1 MIEEKSGAS
10 FTFGQEKQAIRQ
22 TSNTLRN
29 TMGTTHKLV
38 FEDARQMSLTP
49 KSVDLVVTSP
59 PYPMIQMWDELFS
72 EQNPCILQTLKSGD
86 ENATFE
92 LMHCE
97 LDKVWRALYA
107 TLKEGGIA
115 CINIGDATRSLG
127 KVFRLYPNHARVLS
141 ACTKI
146 GFHVL
151 PGVLWQKQS
160 NKPNKFMG
168 SGMLPVGAYLT
179 LEHEHILV
187 LRKGSPRT
195 FKTLTEKMSR
205 QKSAFFWEER
215 NIWFSDVWTG
225 LKGDRQDLNRR
236 GLRSRSAAFPFELAY
251 RLINMFSVQGDVVL
265 DPYLGTGTTT
275 LAAMATG
282 RNSIG
287 IEIDPLFQEVI
298 RQRTEGF
305 VNFANDYTQRRLA
318 QHILFTKTR
327 EMGYS
332 NENYHFSVMTK
343 QEKKIQFPVLQKLTA
358 KDDHFVVDYF

>member
-1 MIEEKSGAS
+1 MRTI
-10 FTFGQEKQAIRQ
+10 
-22 TSNTLRN
+22 
-29 TMGTTHKLV
+29 HKLV
-38 FEDARQMSLTP
+38 FEDARQMSLNP
-49 KSVDLVVTSP
+49 KSVNLVVTSP
-59 PYPMIQMWDELFS
+59 PYPLIQMWDKLFS
-72 EQNPCILQTLKSGD
+72 EQNSCIQYALEKED

-97 LDKVWRALYA
+97 LDKVWSALYTA
-107 TLKEGGIA
+107 LKEGGIA

-151 PGVLWQKQS
+151 PGILWQKQS

-168 SGMLPVGAYLT
+168 SGMLPVGAYPT

-187 LRKGSPRT
+187 LRKGGPRT
-195 FKTLTEKMSR
+195 FKTALEKMNR

-225 LKGDRQDLNRR
+225 LKGDRQDLNHL
-236 GLRSRSAAFPFELAY
+236 GLRLRSAAFPFELAY
-251 RLINMFSVQGDVVL
+251 RLINMFSVQGDIVL
-265 DPYLGTGTTT
+265 DPYLGTGTTM

-287 IEIDPLFQEVI
+287 IEIDPLFKEVI

-305 VNFANDYTQRRLA
+305 VNFANDYTQQRIA
-318 QHILFTKTR
+318 QHILFAKTR
-327 EMGYS
+327 AMGYQ
-332 NENYHFSVMTK
+332 NENYHFPVMTK
-343 QEKKIQFPVLQKLTA
+343 QERKIQFLILQKLTA
-358 KDDHFVVDYF
+358 QDDHFVVDYS